1 MLLPSCLILTPER
14 LIQFMFSFKKTTLT
28 LKVIFACTTIFLSSL
43 AHAASLPSLLNQQN
57 ETIFDH
63 VSMDNATDYMR
74 FMHQHDIYI
83 GNIDSR
89 GIPAVYC
96 KNLPNDL
103 HDLNTPEKKKA
114 FIMIMLPLIKK
125 VNREIKKT
133 RSELIKL
140 HNQKLEDKSLS
151 DDESEWLDDVYVQ
164 YNVSLGDFNHLLSR
178 VNIVPAS
185 LVLAQSIDESGWGT
199 SYTAK
204 HGNAIF
210 GQHESPLH
218 ESYVIRA
225 DHGRVRLAGFNT
237 LYESVY
243 SYIHNLNINPAYQ
256 DFRLRRQ
263 QMQNSDE
270 LLLGYSLANSLVHYS
285 SRGRHYIQDLHELMR
300 NADLNQFD
308 NIKLAKNQP
317 VHVTFSE
324 R

>member
-1 MLLPSCLILTPER
+1 
-14 LIQFMFSFKKTTLT
+14 
-28 LKVIFACTTIFLSSL
+28 
-43 AHAASLPSLLNQQN
+43 
-57 ETIFDH
+57 
-63 VSMDNATDYMR
+63 
-74 FMHQHDIYI
+74 
-83 GNIDSR
+83 
-89 GIPAVYC
+89 
-96 KNLPNDL
+96 
-103 HDLNTPEKKKA
+103 
-114 FIMIMLPLIKK
+114 IMIMLPLIKK
-125 VNREIKKT
+125 VNREIKET

-256 DFRLRRQ
+256 DFRFRRQ

-270 LLLGYSLANSLVHYS
+270 LLLGYSLANDLVHYS